1 MLPLGVPVSDPTAQ
15 PKPSTDAEAA
25 FNDYV
30 GLGDG
35 RSLRKLHAR
44 YQDDPNPTP
53 TKRLKTLKEWSAR
66 YGWQDRIRQAE
77 TEAAEEKLR
86 LAAMLDADT
95 FLHSSRLLN
104 ERMRYATRE
113 HADAIVKMRESVR
126 KPAPKGGTSV
136 SVNVSLEIREIVER
150 IAEED
155 GLTDDEKAELAAAVQ
170 RHLVSHG

>member
-126 KPAPKGGTSV
+126 KPAPKGTSV
-136 SVNVSLEIREIVER
+136 SVNVSIEMQRAVDR

-155 GLTDDEKAELAAAVQ
+155 GLTEDEKRELLNRLSRRIAERQ
-170 RHLVSHG
+170 

>member
-77 TEAAEEKLR
+77 TDAAEEKLR

-126 KPAPKGGTSV
+126 KPAPKGTSV
-136 SVNVSLEIREIVER
+136 RVNVSIEMQRAVDR

-155 GLTDDEKAELAAAVQ
+155 GLTEDEKRELLNRLSRRVAERQ
-170 RHLVSHG
+170 